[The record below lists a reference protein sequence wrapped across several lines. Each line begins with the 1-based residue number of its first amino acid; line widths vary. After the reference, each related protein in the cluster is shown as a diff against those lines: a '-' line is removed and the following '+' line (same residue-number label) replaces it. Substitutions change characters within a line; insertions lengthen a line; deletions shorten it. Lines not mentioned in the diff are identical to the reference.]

1 MRGSAEEAPRIAPDV
16 WRQQQRI
23 GVAHA
28 PVSLEGGTFGAG
40 SAFVRWVAVGNL
52 LRSLAPDRASNPT
65 GATGF

>member
-1 MRGSAEEAPRIAPDV
+1 V